1 MLDWD
6 DLRFFLAVARHCSL
20 SAAAEALKVAAST
33 VSRRLTAL
41 EADLGVRLLNR
52 TPDGYVLT
60 LAGEEVR
67 AKAEL
72 IEGETA
78 DLRRSIG
85 NRDAQLSGSVRIT
98 CAESIASHVLA
109 PCLPVLHRQFPGIT
123 IELAP
128 DPRHLSLA
136 MREAD
141 IAVRLSPP
149 EQQDVVQRRI
159 GSMSFA
165 VYASAEYLA
174 ERGKPDF
181 ADGCRGH
188 CAIHQLGDVQD
199 ARQANWF
206 ADLTSQARAAVRTCS
221 HEVALAAVAANGGL
235 ACLARYRADQD
246 YRLVKLKEAREPP
259 EANLWLVMHRDN
271 RLTARMRAVADH
283 IAEHARCLAKV

>member
-6 DLRFFLAVARHCSL
+6 DLRFFLAVARHASL
-20 SAAAEALKVAAST
+20 SNAAERLRVAPST
-33 VSRRLTAL
+33 VSRRLAAL

-52 TPDGYVLT
+52 TPEGYVLT

-67 AKAEL
+67 EKAEL

-78 DLRRSIG
+78 FLRRSIG

-109 PCLPVLHRQFPGIT
+109 PCLPMLHKQFPHIT
-123 IELAP
+123 IDLSP
-128 DPRHLSLA
+128 DPRHVSLA

-159 GSMSFA
+159 GSMIFA

-174 ERGKPDF
+174 DHGRPDF
-181 ADGCRGH
+181 ADRCRGH

-206 ADLTSQARAAVRTCS
+206 ADLTSEAKTSVRTCS

-246 YRLVKLKEAREPP
+246 YRLVRMAETPAPP
-259 EANLWLVMHRDN
+259 EADLWLVMHRDN
-271 RLTARMRAVADH
+271 RMTARMRAVADH
-283 IAEHARCLAKV
+283 IAEHARSLTKA

>member
-6 DLRFFLAVARHCSL
+6 DLRFFLAVARHANL
-20 SAAAEALKVAAST
+20 TMAADNLKVAPST
-33 VSRRLTAL
+33 VGRRIAAL
-41 EADLGVRLLNR
+41 ETDLGVRLLNR
-52 TPDGYVLT
+52 TPERYVLT

-67 AKAEL
+67 DKAEL
-72 IEGETA
+72 IERETSC
-78 DLRRSIG
+78 LSRSIG

-109 PCLPVLHRQFPGIT
+109 PCLPELHKHFPGIT

-128 DPRHLSLA
+128 DQRQLSLA

-159 GSMSFA
+159 GKMTFA

-174 ERGKPDF
+174 DHGRPDF
-181 ADGCRGH
+181 TNCCRGH

-199 ARQANWF
+199 ALQADWF
-206 ADLTSQARAAVRTCS
+206 TDLTSEAAAAVRTSS
-221 HEVALAAVAANGGL
+221 HEVALAAVAATGGL

-246 YRLVKLKEAREPP
+246 YRLVRMAEASEPP
-259 EANLWLVMHRDN
+259 QADLWLVMHRDN

-283 IAEHARCLAKV
+283 IAEHARCLSRA

>member
-6 DLRFFLAVARHCSL
+6 DLRFFLAVARHANL
-20 SAAAEALKVAAST
+20 TTAADGLKVAPST
-33 VSRRLTAL
+33 VSRRLAAL

-67 AKAEL
+67 EKAEL
-72 IEGETA
+72 IENETTS
-78 DLRRSIG
+78 LRRSIG

-109 PCLPVLHRQFPGIT
+109 PCLPVLHKQFPGIT

-159 GSMSFA
+159 GSMTFA

-174 ERGKPDF
+174 DHGRPDF
-181 ADGCRGH
+181 ADHCRGH

-199 ARQANWF
+199 ARQADWF
-206 ADLTSQARAAVRTCS
+206 ATVTSEARTAVRTCS

-246 YRLVKLKEAREPP
+246 YRLVRIAEAQRPP
-259 EANLWLVMHRDN
+259 DADLWLVMHRDN

-283 IAEHARCLAKV
+283 IAEHARCLTKA

>member
-6 DLRFFLAVARHCSL
+6 DLRFFLAVARHASL
-20 SAAAEALKVAAST
+20 SVAAEGLKVAPST
-33 VSRRLTAL
+33 VSRRLAAL

-52 TPDGYVLT
+52 TPEGYVLT

-67 AKAEL
+67 EKAEL
-72 IEGETA
+72 IESETA
-78 DLRRSIG
+78 CLRRSVG
-85 NRDAQLSGSVRIT
+85 NRDAQLCGSVRIT

-109 PCLPVLHRQFPGIT
+109 PCLPELHRQFPGIT

-149 EQQDVVQRRI
+149 EQQDAVQRRI
-159 GSMSFA
+159 GSITFA

-174 ERGKPDF
+174 QHGRPDF
-181 ADGCRGH
+181 ARRCRGH
-188 CAIHQLGDVQD
+188 CAIHQLGDMQD
-199 ARQANWF
+199 AQQADWF
-206 ADLTSQARAAVRTCS
+206 AELTSAATPAVRTCS

-246 YRLVKLKEAREPP
+246 YRLVRMAEAHQPP
-259 EANLWLVMHRDN
+259 VADLWLVMHRDN

-283 IAEHARCLAKV
+283 IAEHARCLSAA